1 MEEKDI
7 KKYESYKKVLSK
19 DKTNWF
25 NRIRFWKMLK
35 KELELNKKEII
46 KKQDMIYMLKNELSN
61 TQISLNVAH
70 ERIMQL
76 EQDLKE
82 KEKKPRKKKKDNC

>member
-1 MEEKDI
+1 
-7 KKYESYKKVLSK
+7 
-19 DKTNWF
+19 
-25 NRIRFWKMLK
+25 MLK

>member
-1 MEEKDI
+1 MEEKEI
-7 KKYESYKKVLSK
+7 KKYNAYKKVLTK
-19 DKTNWF
+19 KKVNWF
-25 NRIRFWKMLK
+25 DRIRFWKMLK

-46 KKQDMIYMLKNELSN
+46 KKQDMIYILKNELSA
-61 TQISLNVAH
+61 TQISLNVAY

-82 KEKKPRKKKKDNC
+82 KEKKTRKVKKQTK